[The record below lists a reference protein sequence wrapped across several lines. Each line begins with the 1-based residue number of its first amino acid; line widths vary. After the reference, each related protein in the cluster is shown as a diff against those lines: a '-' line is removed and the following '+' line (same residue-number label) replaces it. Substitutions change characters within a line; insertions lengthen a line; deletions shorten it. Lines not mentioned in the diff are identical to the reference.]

1 MLQYPSDLPDDEY
14 SKKETAQNID
24 DQDGDEDESD
34 DDPISILDKFMH
46 VMKSVASRA
55 DAEKASKKILWK
67 MMKVPGVIQMI
78 LESKLLEKTRLRIP
92 EPEIHTNKKNI
103 NTGKK
108 V

>member
-14 SKKETAQNID
+14 SKTETAQNID

-55 DAEKASKKILWK
+55 DAEKLAKDI
-67 MMKVPGVIQMI
+67 VEDGVKSEHGID
-78 LESKLLEKTRLRIP
+78 
-92 EPEIHTNKKNI
+92 
-103 NTGKK
+103 NTGKTK
-108 V
+108 VSEDQTNDDDGAHK